1 METNQD
7 GRVRPF
13 ADFIRE
19 HGHGR
24 THDELS
30 EGMRDLIQK
39 VKDTGRK
46 GSVTLKITAEP
57 MKKDD
62 RMVVVS
68 DSLKLRLPEHD
79 RPAAVWFVDR
89 DGNLARNDPDQLA
102 FESLKEVPPP
112 AGVDVVTGEVTSD
125 YKGA

>member
-1 METNQD
+1 
-7 GRVRPF
+7 
-13 ADFIRE
+13 
-19 HGHGR
+19 
-24 THDELS
+24 
-30 EGMRDLIQK
+30 MRDLIQK

-46 GSVTLKITAEP
+46 GSVTLTITVEP

-89 DGNLARNDPDQLA
+89 DGNLARNDPDQLT

-112 AGVDVVTGEVTSD
+112 AGVDVDTGEVTSD
-125 YKGA
+125 YKGS

>member
-1 METNQD
+1 METKQD

-30 EGMRDLIQK
+30 EGMRDLIKK

-46 GSVTLKITAEP
+46 GSVTLTITVEQEHEGTAQR
-57 MKKDD
+57 KAI
-62 RMVVVS
+62 
-68 DSLKLRLPEHD
+68 LPCAPSS
-79 RPAAVWFVDR
+79 R
-89 DGNLARNDPDQLA
+89 
-102 FESLKEVPPP
+102 
-112 AGVDVVTGEVTSD
+112 
-125 YKGA
+125 

>member
-7 GRVRPF
+7 GLVRPF

-46 GSVTLKITAEP
+46 GSVTLKITVEP

-79 RPAAVWFVDR
+79 RPAGQRTRSASNSRNRPGGRRGLLTTGSFSR
-89 DGNLARNDPDQLA
+89 NLS
-102 FESLKEVPPP
+102 SLN
-112 AGVDVVTGEVTSD
+112 TS
-125 YKGA
+125 KNG

>member
-7 GRVRPF
+7 GLVRPF

-46 GSVTLKITAEP
+46 GSVTLKITVEP
-57 MKKDD
+57 MEKDD

-102 FESLKEVPPP
+102 FESLKKVPPP
-112 AGVDVVTGEVTSD
+112 AGVDVVTREVTSD